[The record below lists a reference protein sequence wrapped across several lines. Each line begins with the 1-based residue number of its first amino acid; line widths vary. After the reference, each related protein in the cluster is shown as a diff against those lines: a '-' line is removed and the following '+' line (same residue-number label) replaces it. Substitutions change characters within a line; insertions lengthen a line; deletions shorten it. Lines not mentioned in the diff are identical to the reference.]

1 MHLVRFAE
9 ESTVKLAA
17 LWYHQRCDLTGKLE
31 KDWWQMIL
39 KRWISC
45 DAVYESYK
53 ASQSTHSIRAVTF
66 RMYVCVCVCEPSL
79 VRTRASNHLWDSDCV
94 MKLTTIS
101 IIHHFAG
108 HINSFGQFERKKN
121 MKRVQCN
128 TGIIIIIKPV
138 TQSFAWISSIDV
150 IVSTIRYRYEEMTQK
165 RPHRNW
171 FEIRKKEKNWMCVK
185 KEIVLICCNAA
196 VERHVREFS

>member
-1 MHLVRFAE
+1 MDF
-9 ESTVKLAA
+9 
-17 LWYHQRCDLTGKLE
+17 LWRGVWEL
-31 KDWWQMIL
+31 
-39 KRWISC
+39 
-45 DAVYESYK
+45 
-53 ASQSTHSIRAVTF
+53 QSITKHTF
-66 RMYVCVCVCEPSL
+66 DKSGYFSNVCMCVCVCEPSL
-79 VRTRASNHLWDSDCV
+79 VRTRASNHLWNSDCV

-171 FEIRKKEKNWMCVK
+171 FEIRKKEKKLNVCEK
-185 KEIVLICCNAA
+185 RNCANLL
-196 VERHVREFS
+196 